1 MTGESGSARLKALDK
16 GHVLDEA
23 TRKRRQKKALEALE
37 RDNFQDDIPT
47 TLNVSDFR
55 IQLNKKFQQRFTVDE
70 TTPNANETN
79 PKYDS
84 LNNPN
89 ETSLNTEP
97 STAKKRKFKSDF
109 KYKFRKNYA
118 TLADEEVL
126 ILLNLE
132 LIYQII
138 QFKFLKTLS

>member
-1 MTGESGSARLKALDK
+1 MTNESGSARLKALEK

-70 TTPNANETN
+70 STPNANESSS
-79 PKYDS
+79 KDDS
-84 LNNPN
+84 VNNPN
-89 ETSLNTEP
+89 ETSSEP
-97 STAKKRKFKSDF
+97 STAKKRKIKSDF

-118 TLADEEVL
+118 TLADEEVFFYEL
-126 ILLNLE
+126 IFSVFYNLLN
-132 LIYQII
+132 
-138 QFKFLKTLS
+138 SN

>member
-79 PKYDS
+79 PKDDS

-132 LIYQII
+132 FIYQII
-138 QFKFLKTLS
+138 QFKFLKPLS